1 MEQLTRELTY
11 AAGVLRRSPGV
22 SLLSVLT
29 MGVGIGVSVIL
40 FAITSLLVLAAI
52 AGIGLVATLI
62 PDWRAT
68 RIDAVA
74 ILRRG

>member
-1 MEQLTRELTY
+1 
-11 AAGVLRRSPGV
+11 
-22 SLLSVLT
+22 
-29 MGVGIGVSVIL
+29 MGVGIGASVTL

-62 PDWRAT
+62 PSWRAT